1 MSATNTA
8 TPFQRECYIMAK
20 PAGAL
25 CQLRCAYCY
34 YLEKQGLY
42 NSKLLSHKA
51 NQPLDGSRLS
61 SENSMQ
67 PINGL
72 LQPSNASPQSANNSL
87 QSSNDCPQSSE
98 HSQTQA
104 CVLSQQSLMMSD
116 ALLERYTQQYIEMQ
130 TTGHVLFV
138 WHGGEP
144 TLRPLSFYQ
153 RAMELQ
159 RKYAGGRHIENALQT
174 NGLRLTPEWCRFLRD
189 NKWLVGISID
199 GPQSIHDAY
208 RRDAQGR
215 PTWQRV
221 MEAIRMMQHYGVEWN
236 AMAVVNNLN
245 VKRPEDFYRFF
256 KKIGCHYIQFTPIVE
271 RKASPDSG
279 LLSPDEVGGRMT
291 EMSVTPT
298 EWGEFCCRVFDEWI
312 KKDVGSTF
320 VQLFDATLANWVGVT
335 PGLCTMAKECGH
347 AGVMEAN
354 GDLYSCDHFVFP
366 AYRLGN
372 IREHTLIEMMYG
384 AKQSQF
390 SARKYKGLSQKC
402 RQCQWQR
409 VCHGECP
416 KNRILQDPQDLR
428 PLNYLCEGYRMFFDH
443 VAPKMNIM
451 ANLYRQG
458 LPPADVM
465 NFV

>member
-1 MSATNTA
+1 MSATTTA

-42 NSKLLSHKA
+42 KDHK
-51 NQPLDGSRLS
+51 P
-61 SENSMQ
+61 
-67 PINGL
+67 
-72 LQPSNASPQSANNSL
+72 
-87 QSSNDCPQSSE
+87 
-98 HSQTQA
+98 
-104 CVLSQQSLMMSD
+104 VMMSD
-116 ALLERYTQQYIEMQ
+116 AMLEEYTKQYIEMQ
-130 TTGHVLFV
+130 TTGHALFI

-144 TLRPLSFYQ
+144 TLRPLDFYR
-153 RAMELQ
+153 RALELQ

-199 GPQSIHDAY
+199 GPQAMHDAY

-215 PTWQRV
+215 GTWSRV

-245 VKRPEDFYRFF
+245 VKQPEAFYRFF
-256 KKIGCHYIQFTPIVE
+256 KKIGCRYIQFTPIVE
-271 RKASPDSG
+271 RKTSPGIGTAFSNTDTDNISPDADNVSPHSR
-279 LLSPDEVGGRMT
+279 LLSPDEAGGKMT
-291 EMSVTPT
+291 QMSVTAT
-298 EWGEFCCRVFDEWI
+298 EWGEFCSRVFDEWI
-312 KKDVGSTF
+312 KKDVGQTF

-384 AKQSQF
+384 EKQSQF
-390 SARKYKGLSQKC
+390 STRKNRGLSQRCKDC
-402 RQCQWQR
+402 RWLR
-409 VCHGECP
+409 MCHGECP
-416 KNRILQDPQDLR
+416 KNRILQDPLDGK
-428 PLNYLCEGYRMFFDH
+428 PLNYLCHGYQMFFNH

-451 ANLYRQG
+451 ANLYRLG

-465 NFV
+465 KFA